1 MLLCYKCSSRF
12 VFCIFCFVKMMISYA
27 ERFLDSIIG
36 YLICF
41 GVLVPSNVLQYVFNV
56 VHINIMIIAFVRLMF
71 TISICFIFH
80 YYFDQTLLIPFLQW
94 VNMWKFLTSHVYSND
109 VMVLCTFQMCL
120 PRFIGNDYFRL
131 LPLPRLL
138 QGVFQKQP
146 TSFHIICSQDCS
158 HYQKFHL
165 TTISKI

>member
-1 MLLCYKCSSRF
+1 MLLCYKCLSRF

-41 GVLVPSNVLQYVFNV
+41 GVLVPPNVLQYVFNV

-80 YYFDQTLLIPFLQW
+80 YYFDKTLLIPFLQW
-94 VNMWKFLTSHVYSND
+94 VNMCKFLTSHVYSNV

-120 PRFIGNDYFRL
+120 PRFIGSDYFRL

-138 QGVFQKQP
+138 QGVFQKWP
-146 TSFHIICSQDCS
+146 TSFHMLPRLFPS
-158 HYQKFHL
+158 
-165 TTISKI
+165 SKVPSRHHQ